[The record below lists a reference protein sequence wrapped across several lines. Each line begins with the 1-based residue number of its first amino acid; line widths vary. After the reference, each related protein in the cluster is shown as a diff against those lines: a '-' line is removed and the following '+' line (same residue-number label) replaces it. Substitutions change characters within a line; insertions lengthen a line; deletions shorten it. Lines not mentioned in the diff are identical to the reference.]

1 MKKHFLILNFFLISM
16 LLAKAQFI
24 QEPLPYAFN
33 ALEPYID
40 TETMQIHYSKHHA
53 GYVAKLNQEMKALG
67 MENQKDIEAI
77 LQNISQYN
85 TTIRNN
91 AGGHYNHQLFWILLS
106 PEKNLTPS
114 PALLKAIEKE
124 FKSMEAFKTA
134 FINEGSTRFGSGWV
148 WLIVDKDKKLRI
160 VSTPNQDNPLMN
172 DSPVKGFPILGIDVW
187 EHAYYLKYQNKRG
200 DYLNAIWNVINWDK
214 VSERYLQAI
223 Q

>member
-1 MKKHFLILNFFLISM
+1 M

-24 QEPLPYAFN
+24 QKPLPYAFN

-40 TETMQIHYSKHHA
+40 IETMQIHYSKHHA

-67 MENQKDIEAI
+67 MENQKDLDAI
-77 LQNISQYN
+77 LKNITQYN

-91 AGGHYNHQLFWILLS
+91 AGGHYNHQLFWILLT
-106 PEKNLTPS
+106 PQKNLAPS

-124 FKSMEAFKTA
+124 FKSMETFKAA
-134 FINEGSTRFGSGWV
+134 FINEGSARFGSGWI
-148 WLIVDKDKKLRI
+148 WMIVDKDKKLRI

-214 VSERYLQAI
+214 VSERYLHAI

>member
-1 MKKHFLILNFFLISM
+1 MKKYFVTLSFLLSISFTM
-16 LLAKAQFI
+16 AQFT

-67 MENQKDIEAI
+67 MENQTDLQTL

-91 AGGHYNHQLFWILLS
+91 AGGHFNHQLFWQL
-106 PEKNLTPS
+106 LTPKTNTAPS
-114 PALLKAIEKE
+114 ETLLKAIKKE
-124 FKSMEAFKTA
+124 FKNMETFKTA
-134 FINEGSTRFGSGWV
+134 FINEGTVRFGSGWV
-148 WLIVDKDKKLRI
+148 WLIVDNNKKLRI

-172 DSPVKGFPILGIDVW
+172 DAPAKGFPILGIDVW
-187 EHAYYLKYQNKRG
+187 EHAYYLKYQNKRSE
-200 DYLNAIWNVINWDK
+200 YLNAIWEVINWEE
-214 VSERYLQAI
+214 VSKRYLQAV

>member
-1 MKKHFLILNFFLISM
+1 MKKYFVTLSFLLSISFTM
-16 LLAKAQFI
+16 AQFT

-67 MENQKDIEAI
+67 MENQTDLQTL

-91 AGGHYNHQLFWILLS
+91 AGGHFNHQLFWQL
-106 PEKNLTPS
+106 LTPKKNTAPS
-114 PALLKAIEKE
+114 QTLLKAIEKE
-124 FKSMEAFKTA
+124 FKNMETFKTA
-134 FINEGSTRFGSGWV
+134 FINEGTAHFGSGWV
-148 WLIVDKDKKLRI
+148 WLIVDADKKLRI
-160 VSTPNQDNPLMN
+160 VSTPNQENPLMD
-172 DSPVKGFPILGIDVW
+172 DSPAKGFPILVLDVW
-187 EHAYYLKYQNKRG
+187 EHAYYLKYQNKRSE
-200 DYLNAIWNVINWDK
+200 YLNAIWKVINWEE
-214 VSERYLQAI
+214 VSKRYLQAI